1 MKANH
6 GNSRTIILTFES
18 QSRHEARRKL
28 SPKLVERNC
37 SILKHIGLAYTVAL
51 RQTRRSQDDFDD
63 ILQEST
69 IGLTQGVE
77 HFDSS
82 RGHRPSSY
90 LISRATG
97 QVLHYRRD
105 RARIIRI
112 PWRLRD
118 LFVKGQRL
126 QEERRR
132 SQLQPLSD
140 LELAR
145 ALNVSTQRWHQAV
158 ASQRHEKVCSLESNH
173 DHHLGIAHPDQQ
185 LNWIRD
191 ALSKLHPFNREIVV
205 AHLIDGEK
213 LRNLATRYKMSP
225 RHLSNILHLTLAT
238 LQNWAKLDGLL
249 VRPS

>member
-1 MKANH
+1 M
-6 GNSRTIILTFES
+6 I
-18 QSRHEARRKL
+18 Q
-28 SPKLVERNC
+28 RNL

-51 RQTRRSQDDFDD
+51 RQTRRGQEDFDD

-69 IGLTQGVE
+69 IGLTHGVE
-77 HFDSS
+77 RFDSS
-82 RGHRPSSY
+82 RGHQPSCY

-132 SQLQPLSD
+132 NQLQPLSVV
-140 LELAR
+140 ELAR

-158 ASQRHEKVCSLESNH
+158 ESQRHEKVCTLEPNH
-173 DHHLGIAHPDQQ
+173 DHHLDKADPDQQ

-191 ALSKLHPFNREIVV
+191 ALPKLHPLNREIVV

-213 LRNLATRYKMSP
+213 LRNLATRYNMSP
-225 RHLSNILHLTLAT
+225 RQLSNILRLTLAT
-238 LQNWAKLDGLL
+238 LKNWAKLDGML
-249 VRPS
+249 VQPS